1 MLCFFKCEGDECRAE
16 FNTVNFFG
24 EICDTEC
31 IELCSDLYNIT
42 KNDICVGALKRDEF
56 AVAVAVAA
64 ICWYFLLLPSLPLWF
79 VSSRSVVF
87 VKDHQKRE

>member
-1 MLCFFKCEGDECRAE
+1 MPERHAQNSKITHALFLKCEDDECMAE

-31 IELCSDLYNIT
+31 IELCSDLYNIA

-56 AVAVAVAA
+56 AATAICGIFIVAV
-64 ICWYFLLLPSLPLWF
+64 
-79 VSSRSVVF
+79 VV
-87 VKDHQKRE
+87 VII